1 MENLR
6 TAIIDGVQYVLL
18 EIKKMDTTKFFTD
31 VKEAKKHIYKKIWVG
46 KNKISGDRSYTREPL
61 SVVAED
67 DKRIQVIVVNYI
79 GIGER
84 LVVLIKDEHD
94 IDIAELR

>member
-6 TAIIDGVQYVLL
+6 TTIIDGVQYVLI
-18 EIKKMDTTKFFTD
+18 EIKRMDTTEFFID
-31 VKEAKKHIYKKIWVG
+31 LEEAKKHIYKKIWISG
-46 KNKISGDRSYTREPL
+46 NKITGDRSYMREPL

-67 DKRIQVIVVNYI
+67 DKRIQVIVNNI

-84 LVVLIKDEHD
+84 LVVLFKNEHD
-94 IDIAELR
+94 IDIAKVR

>member
-1 MENLR
+1 MRNLR
-6 TAIIDGVQYVLL
+6 TAIIDGGQYVLI
-18 EIKKMDTTKFFTD
+18 EIKRMDTTEFFID
-31 VKEAKKHIYKKIWVG
+31 LEEAKKHIYKKIWVS
-46 KNKISGDRSYTREPL
+46 KNKTSGDRSYTREPL

-67 DKRIQVIVVNYI
+67 DKRIQVIVNSI

-94 IDIAELR
+94 IDIAILR